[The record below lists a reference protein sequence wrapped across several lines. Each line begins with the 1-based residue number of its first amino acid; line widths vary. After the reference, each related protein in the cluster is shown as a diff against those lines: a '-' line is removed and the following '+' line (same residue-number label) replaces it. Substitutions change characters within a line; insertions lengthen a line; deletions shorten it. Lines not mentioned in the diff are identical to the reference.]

1 MASKSKTTESERK
14 IMELIESVMS
24 QPIPKRM
31 ELTNPL
37 NTKKR
42 KMSVDGGSGERPDDV
57 GAWTT
62 RNLVD
67 YFAEKYQETFGK
79 SYRKTYRSDQHA
91 FQQLF
96 GFLASNG
103 LEKSVWAKKLI
114 DWGFAN
120 FERIVRKEKYVT
132 PQTMLRMV
140 NFFIQEEVMPLVEDD
155 KISRDSHDSS
165 LLEEIV
171 EAEKA
176 GKRMEIFSRH
186 GIPVAIT
193 YLTKFRGYSRDEVV
207 PSFKKFLDALSDSAE
222 GRTRIKR
229 MVMASVLGSPY
240 PRGFEMLDWRHEFAK
255 YCRPY
260 ESEQWWRDVDY
271 GGKPLT
277 KYYALIEGSEAE

>member
-24 QPIPKRM
+24 QPVPKRM

-37 NTKKR
+37 NKKKR
-42 KMSVDGGSGERPDDV
+42 KMSVDGGSGERPEDPSI
-57 GAWTT
+57 WTT
-62 RNLVD
+62 RHLVD
-67 YFAEKYQETFGK
+67 YFAEKYYEAFGK
-79 SYRKTYRSDQHA
+79 NYRKTYRSDQHA

-103 LEKSVWAKKLI
+103 LDKAAWAKRLI
-114 DWGFAN
+114 DWGFEN
-120 FERIVRKEKYVT
+120 YERIVRKEKYVT
-132 PQTMLRMV
+132 PQTLLRMV
-140 NFFIQEEVMPLVEDD
+140 NFFIQEEVMPLVEED

-165 LLEEIV
+165 LLDEIA
-171 EAEKA
+171 EAETA

-193 YLTKFRGYSRDEVV
+193 YLTRCRGYSVEEVL
-207 PSFKKFLDALSDSAE
+207 PSFKKFLDTLSKTAE

-240 PRGFEMLDWRHEFAK
+240 PREFAMLDWREEFGA
-255 YCRPY
+255 YCKVL
-260 ESEQWWRDVDY
+260 EGEQWWREVDY
-271 GGKPLT
+271 AGKPLA
-277 KYYALIEGSEAE
+277 KYYALLTGGCK